1 MYDSFNNVDHIPHD
15 GEANDVQLKQETD
28 GIIGGMIG
36 ASWIATWTLMLLN
49 QMIGA
54 SATHIKIPV
63 GDIDDGAP
71 KGEKKWNIQV
81 LYNIKRE

>member
-36 ASWIATWTLMLLN
+36 ASWIAT
-49 QMIGA
+49 
-54 SATHIKIPV
+54 
-63 GDIDDGAP
+63 
-71 KGEKKWNIQV
+71 
-81 LYNIKRE
+81 